1 MSHPT
6 EQLTDL
12 VDGTLPDR
20 ERAAVLEHLRTC
32 TRCTAEVE
40 SARAAREALR
50 ALEAPPVPARI
61 GAAAVAEA
69 ERQVAGSPG
78 KVASHGRDARAAQRW
93 YRVAA
98 GAGIAAVLLLGIA
111 VALPR
116 LGGDAITASMPA
128 AAEDAG
134 GRGGGAPAAAGVLEV
149 VDGDLNPDD
158 LRQLAE
164 AAKADLDPE
173 EADTPRPV
181 NGFASANDA
190 AGLGPATDC
199 LRRAFEQLF
208 EQLPGAPV
216 RMIQARVDGTPAY
229 IGVFESGPGAGQP
242 PDGIY
247 VLVATSDDCRGLSST
262 HLAA

>member
-20 ERAAVLEHLRTC
+20 ERAAVLAHLRTC
-32 TRCTAEVE
+32 ARCTAEAE
-40 SARAAREALR
+40 SARVAREALR
-50 ALEAPPVPARI
+50 SLEAAPVPARI
-61 GAAAVAEA
+61 EAAAVAEA

-78 KVASHGRDARAAQRW
+78 TVTSLARDDRAAQRW

-116 LGGDAITASMPA
+116 IGNEANPASMP

-134 GRGGGAPAAAGVLEV
+134 GRGGLAPTAAGALEI
-149 VDGDLNPDD
+149 VDRDLNDDD
-158 LRQLAE
+158 LRSLAE
-164 AAKADLDPE
+164 AARAELDPT
-173 EADTPRPV
+173 EAGTPRPA
-181 NGFASANDA
+181 NGFASAEDA
-190 AGLGPATDC
+190 AGLAPATDC
-199 LRRAFEQLF
+199 LRRAF

-229 IGVFESGPGAGQP
+229 VGVFESGPGAGQA
-242 PDGIY
+242 PDAFY
-247 VLVATSDDCRGLSST
+247 VLAAASEDCRILSST
-262 HLAA
+262 RVAA